1 MPVPELGFYNQT
13 KKVWISN
20 RLDVNDLWS
29 LVSRGE
35 KITLWCTGAG
45 VAGHQSS
52 RSSKCTHEEV
62 GYDES
67 EPPKKVSKS
76 EERKAMADEYET
88 RLKQRHNDKYSRFQ
102 YKFWAEM
109 ISIQV
114 LMKAKKRTS
123 KLPIR

>member
-1 MPVPELGFYNQT
+1 MPVPE
-13 KKVWISN
+13 N

-52 RSSKCTHEEV
+52 RSSKRTHEEV

-76 EERKAMADEYET
+76 EERKAMVET
-88 RLKQRHNDKYSRFQ
+88 KAQFKVSV
-102 YKFWAEM
+102 
-109 ISIQV
+109 QV
-114 LMKAKKRTS
+114 LG
-123 KLPIR
+123 